1 MTRITVFFGWWLRHC
16 LTERGSLSLQ
26 CSPWSFLSNYG
37 LPPIIDIFHEV
48 RRSGH
53 ESHAESWAP
62 IAIGLESQGLLPQRD
77 VMARQARSQGSQRF
91 NLWTCRI
98 RRIGCSVSAWKL
110 WLEPNC
116 LACGSRNCTVGLQC
130 QIGWT
135 NLDVPK
141 PSKSKG
147 PHQKSPNKAKENE
160 RNTNITWE
168 FRRSWQSLWMRSFT
182 LRWSA
187 AKGRVTLYRI
197 KKDCGRLSCCWYRLL

>member
-1 MTRITVFFGWWLRHC
+1 MDCHPLSTFFTR
-16 LTERGSLSLQ
+16 
-26 CSPWSFLSNYG
+26 SPKEWSW
-37 LPPIIDIFHEV
+37 
-48 RRSGH
+48 
-53 ESHAESWAP
+53 ESWAP

-77 VMARQARSQGSQRF
+77 VMARQARSQRSQRF

-147 PHQKSPNKAKENE
+147 PHQKSPHKAKENE

-187 AKGRVTLYRI
+187 AKGRVTLYQI
-197 KKDCGRLSCCWYRLL
+197 KKGLRTTELLLVPSSIDSWIELIVSKGVIFHFGDSRQIKVPWLT